1 LEIRVLITLPA
12 LQGTVTI
19 TDIKRFAVLAGRI
32 AAVLTMTALLEK
44 FAKTRD
50 MGSQIIAI

>member
-1 LEIRVLITLPA
+1 
-12 LQGTVTI
+12 VTI